1 MWAYIKLQAR
11 SSLRNSN
18 LLILFL
24 LPTMIIGVLG
34 IIIVSKQD
42 PNNDFFLKEV
52 TTSTIMISTL
62 MIIINNFGANIV
74 MIRESGWSK
83 RIGTTQIKFLEF
95 IGGLLIWGSLL
106 NFAGVLWTLFLA
118 TFFSDFTHV
127 FSNSFGWNQVDFAGL
142 LISIILLHL
151 LSFLFAFTF
160 ASLVSTRESYLAI
173 ANIFFISNMFLG
185 GVAFRGIDLGAFG
198 YVAYAFPHAY
208 VGSLLSASLNNG
220 NYFIIDAT
228 GAISQTTSMW
238 DLGAWNPQEHI
249 TPLLN
254 FLVPINVILGLS
266 IISYYKFTW

>member
-1 MWAYIKLQAR
+1 MWPYIKLQAR

-24 LPTMIIGVLG
+24 LPTMILTVLG

-42 PNNDFFLKEV
+42 PNNAYFLKEV

-62 MIIINNFGANIV
+62 MIIINNFGANII

-106 NFAGVLWTLFLA
+106 NFFGVLWTLFLA
-118 TFFSDFTHV
+118 TLLSDFTHA
-127 FSNSFGWNQVDFAGL
+127 FSNSFGWRSVDFAGL
-142 LISIILLHL
+142 LISIVLLHL

-160 ASLVSTRESYLAI
+160 ASLVTTRESYLAI

-185 GVAFRGIDLGAFG
+185 GVAFRGVDLGNFG
-198 YVAYAFPHAY
+198 YVSYAFPHAY
-208 VGSLLSASLNNG
+208 VASLISASLNDG
-220 NYFIIDAT
+220 NYLIIDSVGT
-228 GAISQTTSMW
+228 VTQTISMW
-238 DLGAWNPQEHI
+238 DFGAWIPQEHI

-254 FLVPINVILGLS
+254 FLAPINTILALG
-266 IISYYKFTW
+266 IISYKKFKW